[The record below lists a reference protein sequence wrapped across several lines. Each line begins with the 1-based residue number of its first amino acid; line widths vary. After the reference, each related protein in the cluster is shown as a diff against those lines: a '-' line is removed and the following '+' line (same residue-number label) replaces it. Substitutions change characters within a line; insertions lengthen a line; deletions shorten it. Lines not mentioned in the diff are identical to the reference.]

1 MAVATESRKRRKSMA
16 KKKKSES
23 GWVAAVLLLAGIV
36 AAPIAL
42 RAASVMALTGPNGLT
57 LLYPY
62 VEIVKNSTLR
72 IPGSLANPA
81 AQSLMYLQFPL
92 YGLLMVMVVRA
103 RGFWIALNA
112 VVFVHAAGVGAAY
125 LLNWVQNP
133 YLRPW

>member
-1 MAVATESRKRRKSMA
+1 MA
-16 KKKKSES
+16 KKRKCES
-23 GWVAAVLLLAGIV
+23 LLLAAMLLVVGI
-36 AAPIAL
+36 AATPIAL

-57 LLYPY
+57 FLYPY

-81 AQSLMYLQFPL
+81 AQWLMYLQFPL
-92 YGLLMVMVVRA
+92 YGLLMVTVLRA

-112 VVFVHAAGVGAAY
+112 VIFVHVVGIGVAY
-125 LLNWVQNP
+125 LLNWAHNP